1 MTPGS
6 MLRTIVSV
14 PEPAALHVVLCPFAG
29 GSGGAFRSWH
39 GIEDAGVHV
48 SLAIYPGRDHRLREA
63 CATDIGALARQLVEA
78 LSAAGIEPDQAI
90 LAGHS
95 MGAQVAFEACALL
108 ERRGEHPAGL
118 VLSGCH
124 APHLRGRRLLSPL
137 DDTAFLT
144 QLVDIGGCSPE
155 LLSDP
160 ALLALFL
167 PMLRADFRATEDYGR
182 ADSPDRQRLRTP
194 ALLIY
199 GSSDEE
205 AHRSEVAAWAH
216 WLRDAEGPVAI
227 AGDHFYATRRPRA
240 FLGHIAR
247 RFASLATSIH
257 AR

>member
-1 MTPGS
+1 MMPGG
-6 MLRTIVSV
+6 MLRAIVEA
-14 PEPAALHVVLCPFAG
+14 PDAALHVVMCPFAG
-29 GSGGAFRSWH
+29 GSGDAFRGWH
-39 GIEDAGVHV
+39 GIEDPGLNV
-48 SLAIYPGRDHRLREA
+48 SLAIYPGRDHRMREA
-63 CATDIGALARQLVEA
+63 CAADIGTLAAQLVEA
-78 LSAAGIEPDQAI
+78 LAAAGIAPEQAL

-95 MGAQVAFEACALL
+95 MGAQVAFEVCALL
-108 ERRGEHPAGL
+108 ERQGESPAGL

-124 APHLRGRRLLSPL
+124 APHLRGRRQLSAL

-167 PMLRADFRATEDYGR
+167 PMLRADLRATETYHR
-182 ADSPDRQRLRTP
+182 PCPPDSQRLRTP
-194 ALLIY
+194 ALLIH
-199 GSSDEE
+199 GSNDEE
-205 AHRSEVAAWAH
+205 ADRSEVAEWTH
-216 WLRDAEGPVAI
+216 WLRDAQGPVAI

-247 RFASLATSIH
+247 RFEFHSTGID